1 MNRKTYGKPV
11 TASQQAIE
19 DQLKIHTLKRDVDV
33 SELFLCQKGLKEVI
47 DLSCFQ
53 RLKYLWLNHNKLRE
67 IKFLTRNYCLT
78 ELYLN
83 DNEIFDITGLR
94 CLDLL
99 QILLLHNNQIQN
111 LEASVK
117 ELKGMMYLQK
127 LTLYHN
133 PMSQSSEYRFYT
145 IYHLPAVQLLDKRN
159 VTQKERE
166 SALFIFDHKKASIV
180 QSIAFGKRIDIPL
193 VCVTASRRRPRPAQT
208 STAPADSEFDS
219 HRNKALLGDLEDAAF
234 VREMKRS
241 VMQFS
246 MVDWNSIPTREEK
259 HLGIKPAEP
268 AQLLKVLF
276 R

>member
-159 VTQKERE
+159 
-166 SALFIFDHKKASIV
+166 
-180 QSIAFGKRIDIPL
+180 
-193 VCVTASRRRPRPAQT
+193 
-208 STAPADSEFDS
+208 SEFDS

>member
-208 STAPADSEFDS
+208 STAPAELCLVIS
-219 HRNKALLGDLEDAAF
+219 KTLLL
-234 VREMKRS
+234 
-241 VMQFS
+241 
-246 MVDWNSIPTREEK
+246 
-259 HLGIKPAEP
+259 
-268 AQLLKVLF
+268 
-276 R
+276 